1 MSLLPL
7 LLLLPLQGPAQLQG
21 HAPAPRLL
29 QRVWVVD
36 ATGNGQFPAIQPAI
50 DAARAGDLILV
61 RPGTYPIFT
70 LEGKGLSVLG
80 VAATPR
86 IEVGAAQ
93 VRDLSPGEVVVLRNL
108 AVELEATDVAGVLWL
123 EELSHGF
130 GFSGNR
136 FQDVAGA
143 VVVRSQ
149 LSINPFVNA
158 FGLGNI
164 DCVTLDSSALHLF
177 ESSLL
182 GGDGAGC
189 QTSGS
194 KNGGDA
200 IEARDGSFLFA
211 YDATLTGGKRGATVD
226 FLQGFCVPAGLA
238 GLSYRGA
245 GQTGYELDSAF
256 PSGTQ
261 GTITTFNGVPRSL
274 AAPALVEDGAT
285 VPLTITGP
293 PGDTVVTLHA
303 PRPDVVFAPI
313 LYGTS
318 LTGLQP
324 VVTPQG
330 VIPASGVLEI
340 ELALP
345 ALPAGHAFQSW
356 VVQSLQIDAESSY
369 LSSGSLV
376 HVVAPGTL

>member
-1 MSLLPL
+1 MNL
-7 LLLLPLQGPAQLQG
+7 LLLLAALPLQAAIGHRTQAPPA
-21 HAPAPRLL
+21 ASL
-29 QRVWVVD
+29 QRIWIVD
-36 ATGNGQFPAIQPAI
+36 GAGAGQFPAIQPAI
-50 DAARAGDLILV
+50 DAARDGDLILV

-70 LEGKGLSVLG
+70 VEGKGLSVLG
-80 VAATPR
+80 VAARPK

-93 VRDLSPGEVVVLRNL
+93 VRDISPGEVVVLRNL

-149 LSINPFVNA
+149 LSINPFVTA
-158 FGLGNI
+158 LGFGNV
-164 DCVTLDSSALHLF
+164 DCVTLDGSALHMF
-177 ESSLL
+177 ESSVVGSDGTGCLT
-182 GGDGAGC
+182 GDP
-189 QTSGS
+189 
-194 KNGGDA
+194 NGGDA
-200 IEARDGSFLFA
+200 IEARDGSFLLA
-211 YDATLTGGKRGATVD
+211 YNATLTGGKRGGMID

-285 VPLTITGP
+285 VSLTITGP

-303 PRPDVVFAPI
+303 PRPEVVFAPI

-330 VIPASGVLEI
+330 AIPASGVLEV

-345 ALPAGHAFQSW
+345 PLPSEQAFQSW
-356 VVQSLQIDAESSY
+356 VVQSLQIDAENSY
-369 LSSGSLV
+369 LSGGSLV
-376 HVVAPGTL
+376 HVVRPGTL